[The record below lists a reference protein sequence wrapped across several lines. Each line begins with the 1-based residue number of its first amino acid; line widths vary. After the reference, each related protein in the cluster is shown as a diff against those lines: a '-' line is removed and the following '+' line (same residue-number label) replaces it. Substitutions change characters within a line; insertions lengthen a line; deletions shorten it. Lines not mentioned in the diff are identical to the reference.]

1 MSRFLTILAGVGF
14 AAIVTLWTCMIVSV
28 CDAQDPIVVEGRK
41 HDKNKHV
48 APAPPIEPTPAPKP
62 VRPHIEPVPDEH
74 FIDVVDGKHPKPDKH
89 KVIVPD
95 PKPAPT
101 PHVEPV
107 KPVVK
112 FIWIVRGMLVGLVV
126 AGIVVASLVHGRR
139 L

>member
-107 KPVVK
+107 KPVARSW
-112 FIWIVRGMLVGLVV
+112 FIPRLLLLSVIIAAIVAATFVQKRWK
-126 AGIVVASLVHGRR
+126 
-139 L
+139 